1 MSEETRTPRR
11 VVPGPSGIAAKAV
24 ALREE
29 KAQAIKGLIDR
40 EKTVTEMAPQEP
52 TIGEAHRA
60 RSIPPLMPFQGVGKL
75 AGGSAGVMSE
85 IGTINKGGY
94 NKFHGY
100 HYARM
105 EDLLH
110 VLTPLMGKHGIAVF
124 QNEIEIKTIEN
135 RIAVTY
141 EFSIIHSS
149 GEVWPERPRFTG
161 MSMGRDS
168 KGNYDDKAINK
179 AHTAARKYFLLSLFQ
194 VPAGDFDDADPGS
207 SSQPATQS
215 KQTAVVE
222 RATSQQQPIAK
233 ERPRT
238 VPGPAT
244 SLEQPNPEE
253 RLLPQKIGLG
263 KGAGAEQ
270 WTKTFIDAIEG
281 AETEEELAQW
291 DELNGAVLQ
300 KLLEEH
306 RELYQQIDKV
316 MTRRILE
323 IAPLSAMPDAK
334 NDTQEAMNW
343 VAQQLMDAESYEAA
357 MELWNK
363 AVAPHEPE
371 FEQADWELLMNEWR
385 RAEIRLNPDPEPE
398 PEAA

>member
-1 MSEETRTPRR
+1 MREGNTSHDAAEKQQVERALPYRDHPPLERLREPARSQLPITP
-11 VVPGPSGIAAKAV
+11 VGKIAA
-24 ALREE
+24 
-29 KAQAIKGLIDR
+29 AI
-40 EKTVTEMAPQEP
+40 A
-52 TIGEAHRA
+52 
-60 RSIPPLMPFQGVGKL
+60 S
-75 AGGSAGVMSE
+75 VMSE
-85 IGTINKGGY
+85 IGTIQKGGY
-94 NKFHGY
+94 NKFHNY

-110 VLTPLMGKHGIAVF
+110 VLTPLMGRHGLGVI

-135 RIAVTY
+135 RIATTY

-179 AHTAARKYFLLSLFQ
+179 CHTAARKYFLLSLFQ
-194 VPAGDFDDADPGS
+194 VPAGDFDDADPG
-207 SSQPATQS
+207 PATSHQQPNPE
-215 KQTAVVE
+215 KRAITAEQPE
-222 RATSQQQPIAK
+222 RRERPRTVRGPATSIQQPITD

-244 SLEQPNPEE
+244 LQQQPITDE

-263 KGAGAEQ
+263 AGAGADMWALKFIEAVEQ
-270 WTKTFIDAIEG
+270 

-291 DELNGAVLQ
+291 DELNGVVLQ

-316 MTRRILE
+316 MTRKLLE

-343 VAQQLMDAESYEAA
+343 VAQQLMDAETFEEA

-363 AVAPHEPE
+363 AVAPHEDKFDP
-371 FEQADWELLMNEWR
+371 ADWELLMNEWR
-385 RAEIRLNPDPEPE
+385 RAEIRLLPEPE
-398 PEAA
+398 PEPPEI

>member
-1 MSEETRTPRR
+1 MSNEPTPPRR
-11 VVPGPSGIAAKAV
+11 PIVPGPTNQGLAARAV
-24 ALREE
+24 AMREQKANLE
-29 KAQAIKGLIDR
+29 KETRAAPSPMEWEREQQAKRMSL
-40 EKTVTEMAPQEP
+40 
-52 TIGEAHRA
+52 
-60 RSIPPLMPFQGVGKL
+60 PPPILPFQGVGKL
-75 AGGSAGVMSE
+75 AGAIASVMSE
-85 IGTINKGGY
+85 IGTIQKGGY
-94 NKFHGY
+94 NKFHNY

-124 QNEIEIKTIEN
+124 QNEIEIKTIET

-149 GEVWPERPRFTG
+149 GEIWPERPRFTG
-161 MSMGRDS
+161 MSMARDS
-168 KGNYDDKAINK
+168 KGNFDDKAVNK

-207 SSQPATQS
+207 SQQPATQP
-215 KQTAVVE
+215 KQSAVVE
-222 RATSQQQPIAK
+222 RAAGTEQPVAK
-233 ERPRT
+233 QRPRT

-244 SLEQPNPEE
+244 SLQQPITDE

-263 KGAGAEQ
+263 KGAGAESWAQ
-270 WTKTFIDAIEG
+270 AFIDAVEG

-306 RELYQQIDKV
+306 RELYQKIDKV

-343 VAQQLMDAESYEAA
+343 VAQQLMDAETYEQA
-357 MELWNK
+357 EGLWNA
-363 AVAPHEPE
+363 AVAPHESE
-371 FEQADWELLMNEWR
+371 FDPADWELLMNEWR
-385 RAEIRLNPDPEPE
+385 RAEIRLNTDVEPE
-398 PEAA
+398 PPEI